1 MTAKCAVITG
11 ASRGIGAA
19 AAEKFAGEGWNP
31 FRLMPIRPPFVWA
44 SAAQNI
50 DSVELDKI
58 AEALGAE
65 FVCAFKFPNGDEV

>member
-1 MTAKCAVITG
+1 MPKYIKSPAFPGRC
-11 ASRGIGAA
+11 
-19 AAEKFAGEGWNP
+19 FAGEDGNP
-31 FRLMPIRPPFVWA
+31 FRLMPIRPAFVWA

-65 FVCAFKFPNGDEV
+65 FVCAFKFPNGDKV